1 MSKSTQSLATSEERV
16 VPPAPE
22 TQPSLLSESSP
33 KRALQKTSGV
43 PIQTFWLCIF
53 FFACMIFVIVAAGT
67 FLNKIGFPLLS
78 VLWVNYALFETV
90 RVLEYT
96 TQLTDA

>member
-1 MSKSTQSLATSEERV
+1 MSKSAQNPAASEEKV

-33 KRALQKTSGV
+33 KKALQKTSGV

-53 FFACMIFVIVAAGT
+53 FFALMIAAIAAAGT

-78 VLWVNYALFETV
+78 VLWMNYALFETV

-96 TQLTDA
+96 TQLTEA